1 MRCNKVRRTS
11 LRCVATGVLC
21 AFAAWV
27 LLGLPPG
34 GQPQRL
40 TGDPIST
47 TAGPTTVSGKAP
59 AVSLLSSYGRLPLAF
74 EPNRGQTHDRVQFL
88 SRGPGYTLFLART
101 EAVLALRQPGRNK
114 HSAGARGGRPAV
126 LYMQLAGANPDADI
140 SGLERLP
147 SASNYLLGQDP
158 RQWHTAVP
166 TFRRVRYEG
175 IYPGID
181 VVYYGKQGQLEYD
194 FVVRPGADP
203 QAIRLSFRG
212 AERLEISE
220 QGDLVLQ
227 AGAGQ
232 LRLLKPRVYQQQGQA
247 RKYLEARYVLSA
259 RNEVGV
265 QTEAWDGREPLV
277 IDPVLTYSTY
287 LGGSWGDAG
296 LAMAVDAGGSA
307 YVTGETAS
315 VDFPADGL
323 QKTAGG
329 NSDVFVAR
337 FNPAGSLLYT
347 TYLGGSGNDRGLGI
361 AIDGEGN
368 AYLTGRTDS
377 SDFPTRNPIQPRC
390 SADAGGVCGGD
401 AFVAKLKVDGS
412 ALLYSTYLG
421 GSGADQANAISVDS
435 SGNAYVA
442 GATLSGNFPTANPL
456 QPSFGGGIS
465 RGDAFISKINAAGTA
480 LVYSTYLGGSGDD
493 VAYGLAVDAL
503 GNAYVAGSTD
513 SGNFPTP
520 AGLQRYVAG
529 GTDAFVAKVQPDGA
543 ALLYATVLG
552 GELNDEARG
561 IAVDSDGNMYIAG
574 NTESAN
580 FPTARPWQSACQ
592 ADPSGNCKDAFVA
605 NIAADGASLLY
616 STYLGGSGDDQANG
630 IAVDAARDIYVTG
643 RTESI
648 DFPTSGAFQP
658 GCARDSSNRCAG
670 DAFVVKLGGGVI
682 AFSSYLGGAGVDAG
696 NGIGVDAFGNILVT
710 GVTGSTDFP
719 AVNPLSGTLS
729 GSSDGF
735 VVKIGDPS
743 PASSDSKKGA
753 GRSRVI
759 SCPGGAAQWTGAVDN
774 YWTKPGNWNPSGVPV
789 SGSDVCIGAGY
800 TVVLD
805 SGTQTLNS
813 LNADGTLTITAGTLS
828 LATASVINGAFNLQ
842 GGTLTGAGTLT
853 LNSLFTWTGGT
864 MSGAGVTNANSGI
877 SLSGGSKYMY
887 ARTLNNSGAANFS
900 AGWVY
905 MYDGAI
911 INNQSAGV
919 FTLASDQG
927 FYYGSG
933 TAPQFNNFG
942 SVTRTSSG
950 NSFPFSNVP
959 FNNKTT
965 GTVTAQTGTLDFA
978 GGGTGDGVFTAAS
991 GAGLLFSSAYTFN
1004 SSSSI
1009 GGAGG
1014 AAGTV
1019 DFRGSPVH
1027 INGAYN
1033 VTGTTAVSGGTANFN
1048 SSATL
1053 TSVGALSV
1061 SAGTANFVT
1070 THPVSLTALN
1080 VSGGTLQGSDNITS
1094 SGPFTWTGGT
1104 LAGTGQLNAG
1114 AGMLL
1119 NGISRYLHSRTL
1131 NVSGASTWTAGW
1143 IYLYDGA
1150 TINNQAGATFNI
1162 QVDTGLSHQSGA
1174 QPAFNNAGTL
1184 AKSVTPGTND
1194 FTSTVFNNSGTVNVA
1209 TGILRLAGGGNN
1221 TGSFSVSFGAL
1232 LQVAGG
1238 AAHTFTPAASITG
1251 ASGSVEFSGTTVNF
1265 NGTLNIGST
1274 TGGTSVT
1281 AGTTNFGSGAVL
1293 TSLGPL
1299 SISGGTANF
1308 VTGSPLTVPSFN
1320 HTGGTLTGTDTL
1332 NISGQYAWSGGT
1344 QAGSGITNAGGGM
1357 QISGSAHYLDT
1368 RTLNN
1373 AGSGTATWTAGWIYL
1388 YNGATINNPSGA
1400 TFAIQTSGDY
1410 GFSPQSG
1417 AQPKFNNAGT
1427 LTKTITSSTTD
1438 FNSALFNNTGSVSVS
1453 TGNLQLGGGGTS
1465 SGSFTVASGA
1475 TLQFGGT
1482 TVLDPASSIGGPST
1496 PAAGGVVFTSG
1507 TTNVNGRH
1515 NVSGSTSI
1523 ASGTANFN
1531 AGAIITSVGALS
1543 VSGGTANF
1551 VTGSPLTAATFNL
1564 SGGTFTGI
1572 DNLTVSGMFTWT
1584 GGTMSGN
1591 AQTNANGGIGLSGGA
1606 RYMYSRSLNN
1616 AGTATWT
1623 AGYLGMYEGAT
1634 FNNLSGASFLVQ
1646 CDQPVY
1652 SSGAAGTFN
1661 NAGTF
1666 TKSIT
1671 NGETTFNSGVAFNNS
1686 NTVNVQSGTLSPD
1699 GGGTQMGSFTV
1710 TANSTV
1716 QFGGNHTF
1724 SAASS
1729 VTGAG
1734 AGVFYGSSI
1743 GFNGTY
1749 NITGGTRITGGTT
1762 NFNGTLTSVGPLTVS
1777 SGTGNFAAPIG
1788 TLGAIAVSG
1797 GNLNLSTG
1805 KPGGYTVPSLSLSGG
1820 YLSGTD
1826 TIAVSGALNWT
1837 GGTMTGAGQT
1847 IANGGITLSG
1857 GAHILDG
1864 GRTLTNTAAAAWNAS
1879 YIAIYNGATWN
1890 NPSGAIFTVQCD
1902 QPIYSSGTPG
1912 TFNNAGVFTKS
1923 STGGTTTV
1931 NGGVVFNNT
1940 GSVQINNGSL
1950 ALDGGGTSS
1959 GTFTVAAS
1967 SGLSFTGGTHSLT
1980 STTTG
1985 ISGAGTVGFSG
1996 GTTNVNCP
2004 YNMAGGTGVS
2014 GGVVNFLGSANVT
2027 ATGTFSMSGGTANFG
2042 TGRAIPLPIL
2052 NFSGGTLTGNDTLN
2066 ISGLFTWTAGTLS
2079 GVGTVNANGGM
2090 GLSGSTKGLDGRTL
2104 NNAGAASWTG
2114 SNYLWMGNG
2123 AVLNNLAGASFDV
2136 QSDRTAYWSGGSA
2149 QPAFNNSGILTRTVT
2164 TGTFTFDNVAFN
2176 NSATGTVNVQ
2186 TGTLV
2191 LNGGGSG
2198 SGSYTVGA
2206 VAALHFGA
2214 GVHNIGGSVSGA
2226 GSVSFYPDTANVGG
2240 TYNVT
2245 GGTAV
2250 NSGSV
2255 NFNSSATVTSLGPL
2269 TQSGGTLNFAT
2280 GRSIAATTVNL
2291 SGGTLTGPDSFTAGG
2306 LFTWSGGWI
2315 SGSGVTNANGGLA
2328 INGSNKYLDG
2338 RTLNNAG
2345 SAVWTAGY
2353 IYMSNGAAFNNLA
2366 AGTFEGQVAD
2376 RSFYWN
2382 TGSSQPAFNNA
2393 GSFVRTIS
2401 TAGLTLD
2408 GVAFNNTGSLGV
2420 QTGTMN
2426 LAGGGTGNGSF
2437 TVAAT
2442 ASLVFGGG
2450 THVLGGG
2457 FSGAGTVNFSAGTI
2471 TAGGTYNLSGNTLFS
2486 GATVSFSNTATVTGL
2501 GAVSLSGGAA
2511 NFTTGRSISMGTL
2524 SLSGGNLTGS
2534 DAVTAGGLL
2543 TWTGGTLSGAAP
2555 FNANG
2560 GMSIS
2565 GTTKYMDGR
2574 TLNNAGT
2581 ATWTGSNYIYMSNG
2595 AVVNNLATGTLNLQG
2610 DRSFYFSAGLQP
2622 AFNNAGTISRTINTG
2637 TFTFDGVAF
2646 SNSGTVSAQ
2655 TGTLAFSGGY
2665 LQTAGATILAGGAIS
2680 MSGSS
2685 LTLQGGVLSGAGAI
2699 TGSVV
2704 NNGGQVSPGTSPGI
2718 LNITGGYT
2726 QTPAGVLNIE
2736 IGGVT
2741 VGTQF
2746 DQLKIGGSATL
2757 GGTLNV
2763 SLINSF
2769 VPAVGNTFPILTFAS
2784 RTGDFAVSNGLNLG
2798 ATSFNPS
2805 IGSTAYNLIVGSSVN
2820 PQPTL
2825 TSFSPASAL
2834 AGGADFVLTVNGT
2847 GFVTGSVIRWN
2858 GADLAPTTYVNAGQ
2872 ISATVPAA
2880 NIASAGTA
2888 SVTVFNPSPGG
2899 GLSTNTLT
2907 FTVNPPSGV
2916 SLSLLPS
2923 ALFLV
2928 PGGASRTINVTVTRS
2943 NYTDVVT
2950 LALGT
2955 LPTGVTANVSQPG
2968 NGSSATILFQA
2979 AVGAPLISN
2988 QPVTLTSSGTGIS
3001 NVVANF
3007 TVSITQAGGAVTSGS
3022 GQGAPGG
3029 VARIPI
3035 SVSLNTGVSIDTLS
3049 FSVMFT
3055 PGTGVPDLA
3064 GLSFSP
3070 DPGLPAPSVAP
3081 GPGAN
3086 IISVAWLSP
3095 INPALAGIRKVG
3107 DLVATIPAAAL
3118 AGQSYAVQV
3127 TGASGTLASNGVP
3140 LAPGPVTSL
3149 TITPTYLVGD
3159 VSDNSG
3165 DMAGQFGN
3173 GLLNNID
3180 LVLALRAV
3188 TSVPGF
3194 VPASCSDRFDAMD
3207 ASPEDGATRGGDG
3220 WLDNLDLIATL
3231 RRVTG
3236 ADPSQ
3241 PRRATRGLV
3250 CLTGVPG
3257 IEAMSLRDEAAPDR
3271 AGAVLELGA
3280 PDTAEGRPARVPV
3293 YLRALREVDF
3303 GALSLALGVA
3313 AGSDQVAMRF
3323 VAGELG
3329 APALAD
3335 DGLPGNLALAWLGA
3349 VQAAAGQRVLLGYAE
3364 LPPGAEQAA
3373 ASLHVHGARA
3383 NDRRSGAPAPI
3394 ALPGRAPPRLRE

>member
-1 MRCNKVRRTS
+1 M
-11 LRCVATGVLC
+11 GVLC

-27 LLGLPPG
+27 LLGLQPG
-34 GQPQRL
+34 GQPQQL

-47 TAGPTTVSGKAP
+47 AAGPGSLSGKAA

-101 EAVLALRQPGRNK
+101 EAVLALRQPGGNK

-126 LYMQLAGANPDADI
+126 LHMRLAGANPDAHI

-166 TFRRVRYEG
+166 TFRRVRYEE

-181 VVYYGKQGQLEYD
+181 VVYYGNQGQLEYD

-203 QAIRLSFRG
+203 RAIRLSFRG
-212 AERLEISE
+212 AERLEIAE
-220 QGDLVLQ
+220 QGDLVLE

-265 QTEAWDGREPLV
+265 QTEAWDGRQPLV

-347 TYLGGSGNDRGLGI
+347 TYLGGGGNDRGLAI

-368 AYLTGRTDS
+368 AYVAGRTDS

-401 AFVAKLKVDGS
+401 AFVAKLKADGS
-412 ALLYSTYLG
+412 ALLYATYLG
-421 GSGADQANAISVDS
+421 GSGADQANAIAVDS

-456 QPSFGGGIS
+456 QSSFGGGIS
-465 RGDAFISKINAAGTA
+465 RGDAFIGKINAGGTA

-503 GNAYVAGSTD
+503 GNAYVAGSTG

-529 GTDAFVAKVQPDGA
+529 GRDAFVAKVQPDGA

-561 IAVDSDGNMYIAG
+561 MALDSDGNMYIAG

-592 ADPSGNCKDAFVA
+592 ADASGKCKDAFVA

-616 STYLGGSGDDQANG
+616 STYLGGSGSDEANA
-630 IAVDAARDIYVTG
+630 IALDPSRDTYVTG
-643 RTESI
+643 HTDSV
-648 DFPTSGAFQP
+648 DFPAANAFQP
-658 GCARDSSNRCAG
+658 GCARDSSGGCAG
-670 DAFVVKLGGGVI
+670 DAFVVKLNGGGVM

-719 AVNPLSGTLS
+719 AVNPLSETLS

-735 VVKIGDPS
+735 VVKIGDAP
-743 PASSDSKKGA
+743 PASSDSKKGP

-759 SCPGGAAQWTGAVDN
+759 SCPGGAQWVGGADN
-774 YWTKPGNWNPSGVPV
+774 YWTTAGNWSPSVVPS
-789 SGSDVCIGAGY
+789 SGDVCIPLGA
-800 TVVLD
+800 TVLFN
-805 SGTQTLNS
+805 TTAALNS
-813 LNADGTLTITAGTLS
+813 LQSDGILTMQGGTLT

-864 MSGAGVTNANSGI
+864 MSGAGATNANTGI
-877 SLSGGSKYMY
+877 SLAGGSKTLDT
-887 ARTLNNSGAANFS
+887 RTLNNSGS
-900 AGWVY
+900 AVFAGSWVY
-905 MYDGAI
+905 MNNGAVV
-911 INNQSAGV
+911 NNLAAGA
-919 FTLASDQG
+919 FSLQSDQA
-927 FYYGSG
+927 FYYNSG
-933 TAPQFNNFG
+933 TPQPQFNNFG
-942 SVTRTSSG
+942 SITRTSSG
-950 NSFPFSNVP
+950 NSVPFYNVL
-959 FNNKTT
+959 FNNKST
-965 GTVTAQTGTLDFA
+965 GTVTAQTGTLEFS
-978 GGGTGDGVFTAAS
+978 GGGAGDGVFTSAS
-991 GAGLLFSSAYTFN
+991 GAGLLFSSAYTFS

-1019 DFRGSPVH
+1019 EFRGNPVH

-1033 VTGTTAVSGGTANFN
+1033 VTGMTAVSGGTANFN

-1061 SAGTANFVT
+1061 SGGTANFVT
-1070 THPVSLTALN
+1070 THPISLTALN

-1094 SGPFTWTGGT
+1094 SGLFTWTGGT
-1104 LAGTGQLNAG
+1104 VAGTGQLNAG
-1114 AGMLL
+1114 GGMTLT
-1119 NGISRYLHSRTL
+1119 GGGHYLYTRTV
-1131 NVSGASTWTAGW
+1131 NISGASTWTAGW

-1162 QVDTGLSHQSGA
+1162 QVDVGLSHQSGA
-1174 QPAFNNAGTL
+1174 QPTFNNLGTVTKSITSGETDFTATIFNNGNTVNVNAGTL
-1184 AKSVTPGTND
+1184 T
-1194 FTSTVFNNSGTVNVA
+1194 
-1209 TGILRLAGGGNN
+1209 IAGGGAH
-1221 TGSFSVSFGAL
+1221 TGSFTVAGGAL
-1232 LQVAGG
+1232 LQVGGG
-1238 AAHTFTPAASITG
+1238 AAHTFSAASSITG
-1251 ASGSVEFSGTTVNF
+1251 PNGAVKFYGTTINF
-1265 NGTLNIGST
+1265 NGTLNIGSV

-1293 TSLGPL
+1293 TSLGAL
-1299 SISGGTANF
+1299 SIGGGTANF
-1308 VTGSPLTVPSFN
+1308 VTGSPVTVPSFN
-1320 HTGGTLTGTDTL
+1320 HTGGTLTGTDTV
-1332 NISGQYAWSGGT
+1332 NIGGQYAWSGGT
-1344 QAGSGITNAGGGM
+1344 QAGAGITNANGGV
-1357 QISGSAHYLDT
+1357 QISGGGHYLDT

-1373 AGSGTATWTAGWIYL
+1373 ASPATATWTAGWIYL

-1400 TFAIQTSGDY
+1400 TFAIQTTGDH
-1410 GFSPQSG
+1410 GFSPQGG
-1417 AQPKFNNAGT
+1417 AQPRFNNGGA

-1438 FNSALFNNTGSVSVS
+1438 FNSTLFNNTGSVSVS
-1453 TGNLQLGGGGTS
+1453 TGNLLLNGGGTS
-1465 SGSFTVASGA
+1465 SGSFTVSAGA
-1475 TLQFGGT
+1475 ALQFGGA
-1482 TVLDPASSIGGPST
+1482 TVLDTASSIGSSGV
-1496 PAAGGVVFTSG
+1496 PAPGGVAFASG
-1507 TTNVNGRH
+1507 TANVSGRY
-1515 NVSGSTSI
+1515 NVSGSTSVTG
-1523 ASGTANFN
+1523 GTTNFN
-1531 AGAIITSVGALS
+1531 PGAIITSVGALS
-1543 VSGGTANF
+1543 VSGGTANL
-1551 VTGSPLTAATFNL
+1551 VTGSPITAATFSQ
-1564 SGGTFTGI
+1564 SGGTLTGI

-1584 GGTMSGN
+1584 GGSMTGN
-1591 AQTNANGGIGLSGGA
+1591 AQTNANSGITLSGGS
-1606 RYMYSRSLNN
+1606 RTMYGRILNS

-1623 AGYLGMYEGAT
+1623 AGYLGIYEGAT

-1671 NGETTFNSGVAFNNS
+1671 NGETAFNSGVAFNNS
-1686 NTVNVQSGTLSPD
+1686 STVNVQSGTLSLN
-1699 GGGTQMGSFTV
+1699 GGGNQTGGFTV
-1710 TANSTV
+1710 TTGNTV
-1716 QFGGNHTF
+1716 QFGGNQTF

-1749 NITGGTRITGGTT
+1749 NITGGTQIAGGTT
-1762 NFNGTLTSVGPLTVS
+1762 NFNGTLAAVGPLSVS

-1805 KPGGYTVPSLSLSGG
+1805 KSGGYTVPSLNLSGG
-1820 YLSGTD
+1820 SLSGTD
-1826 TIAVSGALNWT
+1826 TVAVSGALNWT

-1847 IANGGITLSG
+1847 IANGGITISG
-1857 GAHILDG
+1857 GSHVLDG
-1864 GRTLTNTAAAAWNAS
+1864 GRTLTNTAAAAWSAS
-1879 YIAIYNGATWN
+1879 YIGIYNGATLN
-1890 NPSGAIFTVQCD
+1890 NASGATFAVQCD
-1902 QPIYSSGTPG
+1902 QPIYTSGTPG
-1912 TFNNAGVFTKS
+1912 AFNNAGTFTKS
-1923 STGGTTTV
+1923 STSGMTTV
-1931 NGGVVFNNT
+1931 YGGVLFNNS

-1950 ALDGGGTSS
+1950 TLDGGGTSS

-1985 ISGAGTVGFSG
+1985 ISGAGTVGFTG
-1996 GTTNVNCP
+1996 GTTNVSCP
-2004 YNMAGGTGVS
+2004 YNIAGGTSVS
-2014 GGVVNFLGSANVT
+2014 TGVVNFLGSANVT

-2052 NFSGGTLTGNDTLN
+2052 NFSGGTLTGSDTLN
-2066 ISGLFTWTAGTLS
+2066 VSGLFTWTGGTLS

-2090 GLSGSTKGLDGRTL
+2090 GLSGGSKGLAAGTL

-2114 SNYLWMGNG
+2114 SNYLWMNSG

-2136 QSDRTAYWSGGSA
+2136 QSDRTMYWSAGST
-2149 QPAFNNSGILTRTVT
+2149 QPAFNNSGTLTRTVS
-2164 TGTFTFDNVAFN
+2164 TGTFTFDGIAFN

-2206 VAALHFGA
+2206 VAALNFGA

-2245 GGTAV
+2245 GGTSV

-2269 TQSGGTLNFAT
+2269 TQSGGTLNFSI

-2315 SGSGVTNANGGLA
+2315 SGAGVTNANGGLA

-2366 AGTFEGQVAD
+2366 AGTFDGQVAD
-2376 RSFYWN
+2376 RSLYWY

-2408 GVAFNNTGSLGV
+2408 GVAFNNTGSLSV

-2437 TVAAT
+2437 TAAAT

-2457 FSGAGTVNFSAGTI
+2457 FSGAGTVNFSADTI
-2471 TAGGTYNLSGNTLFS
+2471 TAGGTYSLSGNTLFS

-2511 NFTTGRSISMGTL
+2511 SFTTGRSISMGTL

-2534 DAVTAGGLL
+2534 DAVSAGGLL

-2560 GMSIS
+2560 GISIS
-2565 GTTKYMDGR
+2565 GGAAKYMDGR

-2610 DRSFYFSAGLQP
+2610 DRSFYFSGGSQP
-2622 AFNNAGTISRTINTG
+2622 AFNNAGTVSRTINTG
-2637 TFTFDGVAF
+2637 TFTFEGVAF

-2685 LTLQGGVLSGAGAI
+2685 LTLQSGVLSGAGTI
-2699 TGSVV
+2699 TGSLV
-2704 NNGGQVSPGTSPGI
+2704 NNGGQVSPGASPGI
-2718 LNITGGYT
+2718 LSITGGYT

-2741 VGTQF
+2741 AGTQF
-2746 DQLKIGGSATL
+2746 DQLQIGGSATL
-2757 GGTLNV
+2757 NGTLNV

-2769 VPAVGNTFPILTFAS
+2769 VPATGNTFPILTYAS
-2784 RTGDFAVSNGLNLG
+2784 RTGDFAAKNGLNLG
-2798 ATSFNPS
+2798 AGVALNPS
-2805 IGSTAYNLIVGSSVN
+2805 IGTTAYSLIVGSSVN
-2820 PQPTL
+2820 PQPAL
-2825 TSFSPASAL
+2825 TSFSPFSAL

-2880 NIASAGTA
+2880 NIANPGTA

-2928 PGGASRTINVTVTRS
+2928 PGGASRTINATLTRS

-2950 LALGT
+2950 LALGA
-2955 LPTGVTANVSQPG
+2955 LPTGVTANISQPG
-2968 NGSSATILFQA
+2968 NGSSATILLQA
-2979 AVGAPLISN
+2979 AAGAPLISN
-2988 QPVTLTSSGTGIS
+2988 QPVTLTASGTGIS

-3007 TVSITQAGGAVTSGS
+3007 TVSVTQAGGAVTSGS
-3022 GQGAPGG
+3022 GQGAPGV

-3055 PGTGVPDLA
+3055 PGTDVPDLA

-3095 INPALAGIRKVG
+3095 INPALAGIRKAG

-3159 VSDNSG
+3159 VSDSSG
-3165 DMAGQFGN
+3165 DSAGQFGN

-3207 ASPEDGATRGGDG
+3207 SSPEDGATRGGDG
-3220 WLDNLDLIATL
+3220 WLDNLDLIVTL

-3293 YLRALREVDF
+3293 YLRAVREVDF

-3313 AGSDQVAMRF
+3313 AGSDEVTMRF

-3335 DGLPGNLALAWLGA
+3335 EGLPGNLALAWLGT

-3373 ASLHVHGARA
+3373 AGLHVHGARA

-3394 ALPGRAPPRLRE
+3394 ALPGGAPPRLRE